1 MVAIVFSPIVVSI
14 ARELRRKAVPGV
26 RTMKVND
33 GQEMSLLEDSGR
45 CHGVV
50 DSGGH

>member
-1 MVAIVFSPIVVSI
+1 MVAIVFSSIVVSI
-14 ARELRRKAVPGV
+14 ASESRRKAVLGV

-33 GQEMSLLEDSGR
+33 GQEMSLLAASGR

-50 DSGGH
+50 DSGGR